1 MTTPFGR
8 LRAGSRL
15 RIPLAVT
22 TSSTRITVTGGA
34 ATSLVGEITRP
45 GGVHQLT

>member
-22 TSSTRITVTGGA
+22 TSSTRITVADGLTPAGQEVSGG
-34 ATSLVGEITRP
+34 
-45 GGVHQLT
+45 